1 MIIRPK
7 LNAEKFSPMDQ
18 IADQKPLRLFCA
30 VELPP
35 DLRAR
40 TAAHVA
46 RLRAAVEPAP
56 LKVGWERE
64 EKLHVTLKFFGDVSH
79 ARLDALTRAVA
90 RAAARS
96 HAFATQLGGCGVFPT
111 LARPHVLWLGI
122 ADDAGA
128 LAILQRNLED
138 ECATENFARD
148 TRSFHPH
155 VTVARLRAINS
166 AARQLARRHLEAQL
180 EPASFDVRELVLMQ
194 SELGARGSTY
204 SIISR
209 HELEKGDGS

>member
-18 IADQKPLRLFCA
+18 IAEQKLLRLFCA
-30 VELPP
+30 IEMPP

-40 TAAHVA
+40 AAAHVA

-90 RAAARS
+90 RTAARS
-96 HAFATQLGGCGVFPT
+96 HAFAAQLGGCGVFPT
-111 LARPHVLWLGI
+111 PSRPHVLWLGI
-122 ADDAGA
+122 ADEAGA
-128 LAILQRNLED
+128 LATLQRNLED
-138 ECATENFARD
+138 ECAAEKFARD
-148 TRSFHPH
+148 TRTFHPH
-155 VTVARLRAINS
+155 VTVARVRAINS
-166 AARQLARRHLEAQL
+166 AARQLARRHLEAQF
-180 EPASFDVRELVLMQ
+180 EPVKFRINELILMR

-204 SIISR
+204 PIISR